1 LRLSAALKAS
11 FFVALPLIGIASE
24 SVDDANL
31 PIIALYQNATK
42 TQQAALRGVQME
54 VAIDAKLPRLE
65 KQGKMI
71 VLQTISKLGKI
82 TNKMFD
88 FKGDDTVK
96 QEVIVRYLQAEQDAR
111 ETGSIAISPAN
122 YKFRHK
128 GTLNQDNQ
136 QIEIFQITP
145 RKKRVGL
152 YKGDL
157 WLDAKTGMPIRES
170 GVLVKTPSIFLK
182 KVEFTRE
189 YEMHDGVSIPKHIE
203 SKADV
208 RLVGVAEL
216 NINYS
221 KFAKQDTAEE
231 PASAAAAH

>member
-1 LRLSAALKAS
+1 MTNPSQNQSRVRLDCKMR
-11 FFVALPLIGIASE
+11 
-24 SVDDANL
+24 
-31 PIIALYQNATK
+31 Q
-42 TQQAALRGVQME
+42 
-54 VAIDAKLPRLE
+54 
-65 KQGKMI
+65 KMI
-71 VLQTISKLGKI
+71 AP
-82 TNKMFD
+82 N
-88 FKGDDTVK
+88 
-96 QEVIVRYLQAEQDAR
+96 
-111 ETGSIAISPAN
+111 N
-122 YKFRHK
+122 HK
-128 GTLNQDNQ
+128 GTLKENNQE
-136 QIEIFQITP
+136 IEIFQITP

-157 WLDAKTGMPIRES
+157 WLDAKTGMPMRES

-189 YEMHDGVSIPKHIE
+189 YEMHDGVAIPKHIE